1 MHHRIPKIL
10 SISAVVAFLMQFN
23 SVSMAQ
29 RPREWMK
36 CLGLEGPII
45 DLVIDGCTAVIRSN
59 QDPPQKLATAFDN
72 RGVAY
77 RLKGDYDHA
86 LLDYEQAIRLNP
98 DNANAYNN
106 LGVIYRIKG
115 DYDRAIAA
123 YDEAIWLKNSDFPA
137 AFYNRALAYADK
149 TEYDRALADFD
160 VVMRFNAKNA
170 LALYARGLTLLKKG
184 DGEAGKADIA
194 AAKEINP
201 NIAERFDHSDSPLR

>member
-1 MHHRIPKIL
+1 MHHRIREIL
-10 SISAVVAFLMQFN
+10 SISAVLAFLMQFN
-23 SVSMAQ
+23 SASLAQ

-45 DLVIDGCTAVIRSN
+45 DIVIDGCTAVIQSN
-59 QDPPQKLATAFDN
+59 QDPPQKLSTAFDN

-77 RLKGDYDHA
+77 RLKGEYDHA
-86 LLDYEQAIRLNP
+86 WQDYEQAIRLNP

-123 YDEAIWLKNSDFPA
+123 YDEAIRLKNSDFPA
-137 AFYNRALAYADK
+137 PYYNRALAYADK
-149 TEYDRALADFD
+149 GEYELSLRDFD
-160 VVMRFNAKNA
+160 AVMRFNPRNA

-184 DGEAGKADIA
+184 DTEAGKIEIG
-194 AAKEINP
+194 AAKAINA
-201 NIAERFDHSDSPLR
+201 NIAEQFDHSESPSR

>member
-1 MHHRIPKIL
+1 MHRRIREIL
-10 SISAVVAFLMQFN
+10 SIFAILALLMQFN
-23 SVSMAQ
+23 SASLAQ

-45 DLVIDGCTAVIRSN
+45 DIVIDGCTAVIRSN

-77 RLKGDYDHA
+77 RLKGEYDHA
-86 LLDYEQAIRLNP
+86 LQDYEQAIRLNP
-98 DNANAYNN
+98 DSANAYNN
-106 LGVIYRIKG
+106 LGVIYIKG

-137 AFYNRALAYADK
+137 AFYNRALAYTDK
-149 TEYDRALADFD
+149 SEYDRALADFD

-201 NIAERFDHSDSPLR
+201 NIAEQFDHSDSPMR

>member
-23 SVSMAQ
+23 SASMAQ

-201 NIAERFDHSDSPLR
+201 NIAEQFDHSDSPLR